1 MHKEKQRSGV
11 GEGPGR
17 GQNSHGQR
25 RGLVSS
31 VHLASG
37 SSALS
42 HACQSRDALFTQLPL
57 QESGSQV
64 SLFILSPGFLQA
76 LTA

>member
-11 GEGPGR
+11 GEGPGSR
-17 GQNSHGQR
+17 QNSHGQR

-31 VHLASG
+31 VHLASD

-42 HACQSRDALFTQLPL
+42 HGCQSRDALFTQLPL

-76 LTA
+76 LTV